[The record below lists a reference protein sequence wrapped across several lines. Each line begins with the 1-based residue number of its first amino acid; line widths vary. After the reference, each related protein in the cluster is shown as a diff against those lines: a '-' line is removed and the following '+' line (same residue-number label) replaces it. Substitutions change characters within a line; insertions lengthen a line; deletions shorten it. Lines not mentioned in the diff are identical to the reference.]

1 MLVKSN
7 RTIDEYKRAGAA
19 MRLFRSVAGKAL
31 VDVSGVI
38 SSRDQ
43 DVLERA
49 INIIEDI
56 CSHAEDKM
64 FADFPRLPNDFIDV
78 FYGEVDDDPRNEVDR
93 EQIELARKVA
103 DELFERKDY

>member
-1 MLVKSN
+1 M
-7 RTIDEYKRAGAA
+7 
-19 MRLFRSVAGKAL
+19 

-38 SSRDQ
+38 NSRDQ

-78 FYGEVDDDPRNEVDR
+78 FYGEVDDEPRNEVDR

-103 DELFERKDY
+103 DELFERKGH

>member
-103 DELFERKDY
+103 DELFERKGH

>member
-19 MRLFRSVAGKAL
+19 IRLLRSVAGKAL

-49 INIIEDI
+49 INMIEDI

-78 FYGEVDDDPRNEVDR
+78 FYGEVDDEPRNEVDR
-93 EQIELARKVA
+93 GQMELARKVA

>member
-19 MRLFRSVAGKAL
+19 MRLLRSVAGQAL

-38 SSRDQ
+38 NSRDQ

-49 INIIEDI
+49 INRFEEV

-103 DELFERKDY
+103 DELFERKGH

>member
-19 MRLFRSVAGKAL
+19 MRFFRSVAGKAL

-64 FADFPRLPNDFIDV
+64 FHDFPELPNDFIDI
-78 FYGEVDDDPRNEVDR
+78 FYGEVGDEPRNEVDR
-93 EQIELARKVA
+93 GQIELARKVA
-103 DELFERKDY
+103 DELFERKGH

>member
-43 DVLERA
+43 DVMERA

-78 FYGEVDDDPRNEVDR
+78 FYGEVDDEPRNEVDR

-103 DELFERKDY
+103 DELFERKGH

>member
-19 MRLFRSVAGKAL
+19 IRLLRSVAGKAL

-43 DVLERA
+43 DVLEKA

-56 CSHAEDKM
+56 CSHAEDNM
-64 FADFPRLPNDFIDV
+64 FHDFPELPNDFIDV

-93 EQIELARKVA
+93 GQMELARKVA
-103 DELFERKDY
+103 DELFERKGH

>member
-19 MRLFRSVAGKAL
+19 IRLLRSVAGKAL

-43 DVLERA
+43 DLLERA

-78 FYGEVDDDPRNEVDR
+78 FYGEVDDEPRNEVDR

-103 DELFERKDY
+103 DELFKRKDH

>member
-1 MLVKSN
+1 M
-7 RTIDEYKRAGAA
+7 
-19 MRLFRSVAGKAL
+19 

-64 FADFPRLPNDFIDV
+64 FADFPRLPNDFIDI
-78 FYGEVDDDPRNEVDR
+78 FYGEVDDEPRNEVDR
-93 EQIELARKVA
+93 GQIELARKVA
-103 DELFERKDY
+103 DELFERKDH

>member
-43 DVLERA
+43 DLLERA

-56 CSHAEDKM
+56 CSHAEDNM
-64 FADFPRLPNDFIDV
+64 FHDFPELPNDFIDV

-103 DELFERKDY
+103 DELFERKGH

>member
-19 MRLFRSVAGKAL
+19 MRLLRSVAGQAL

-38 SSRDQ
+38 NSRDQ

-49 INIIEDI
+49 INRFEEV
-56 CSHAEDKM
+56 CSHAEDNM
-64 FADFPRLPNDFIDV
+64 FSDFPRLSNDHINV
-78 FYGEVDDDPRNEVDR
+78 FYGEVDDEPVNEVDR
-93 EQIELARKVA
+93 EQIERARKVA
-103 DELFERKDY
+103 DELFERKGH

>member
-7 RTIDEYKRAGAA
+7 RTIDEYKRAGATI
-19 MRLFRSVAGKAL
+19 RLLRSVAGKAL

-56 CSHAEDKM
+56 CSHAEDNM
-64 FADFPRLPNDFIDV
+64 FHDFPELPNDFIDI
-78 FYGEVDDDPRNEVDR
+78 FYGEVDDEPVNEVDR
-93 EQIELARKVA
+93 EQIERARKVA
-103 DELFERKDY
+103 DELFERKYH